1 MEPDPTGKPSAV
13 PRKVKF
19 KPKIPP
25 RRESKPVEIK
35 NEGIEDEDVKTRD
48 LLRRINESSGR
59 GRAKFE
65 KKPAAVQVAFGHGQA
80 SNFMRSYGPPK
91 GAGASASRSQ
101 DGANMSSHLLEKEYR
116 EPWNY
121 CSNYPLTLPLRRPYS
136 GNPVLL
142 DEKEFGDASTDMT
155 YNDDS
160 TNSAIELG
168 LMEQQEEQKMIFFQL
183 PTSLPLVKRSA
194 TAEDNQK
201 TESSGPSN
209 KVRPSDKGC
218 SLAELPA
225 GLMGKMLVYKSG
237 AVKLKLGDTL
247 YDVSPGSDC
256 AFAQDVV
263 AMNTEEKHCC
273 TLGLL
278 DKRAIITPN
287 VDSLLDRINM
297 D

>member
-1 MEPDPTGKPSAV
+1 MFYPFTA
-13 PRKVKF
+13 
-19 KPKIPP
+19 
-25 RRESKPVEIK
+25 
-35 NEGIEDEDVKTRD
+35 
-48 LLRRINESSGR
+48 
-59 GRAKFE
+59 
-65 KKPAAVQVAFGHGQA
+65 AAVQVAFGHGQA

-91 GAGASASRSQ
+91 GAGASASISQ
-101 DGANMSSHLLEKEYR
+101 GSVLMILPSPS
-116 EPWNY
+116 WNL
-121 CSNYPLTLPLRRPYS
+121 NS

-168 LMEQQEEQKMIFFQL
+168 LMEQQEEPKMIFFQL

-209 KVRPSDKGC
+209 KC
-218 SLAELPA
+218 FHSLCFP
-225 GLMGKMLVYKSG
+225 
-237 AVKLKLGDTL
+237 LGFL
-247 YDVSPGSDC
+247 NNSVSPGSDC
-256 AFAQDVV
+256 VFARDVV